1 MEYTQKTP
9 NNLSK
14 YVDDFHI
21 SVKKEFETA
30 LTNIYTSEINKYSD
44 IIEHIVKLPFVK
56 AIVDE
61 NIRLKEDILILHEI
75 SRKHENQLD
84 HKQVVLEISDKPIE
98 QAYQNMDDVVLNH
111 GSDDEDSDD
120 EDSDDED
127 SDDEDSDDEDRG
139 GDDIDKSLCVESNL
153 NNQPTFPK
161 PIIEEIQTQQ
171 VEQSSHEELEEE
183 AEEEQSADEE
193 DDAEEEEVEQSADEE
208 EVDEGE
214 HVKQSDDK
222 EEVEQ
227 SVDEEDDEEEEVEQS
242 ADDEEEEEQ
251 EVTELEIDG
260 KTYYCDGDENGN
272 IYEDDDGD
280 VGNIVGELKDG
291 EAIFH

>member
-44 IIEHIVKLPFVK
+44 IIEHIVKLPFVQ

-61 NIRLKEDILILHEI
+61 NIRLKEDILRLHEI
-75 SRKHENQLD
+75 SRKHENRLD
-84 HKQVVLEISDKPIE
+84 NKQVVLEISDKPIE
-98 QAYQNMDDVVLNH
+98 QSYQNMDDVVLNH
-111 GSDDEDSDD
+111 HDSENEDSDD

-127 SDDEDSDDEDRG
+127 SDDEDS
-139 GDDIDKSLCVESNL
+139 GDAIDKSLCVESNL

-161 PIIEEIQTQQ
+161 PIIEEIQT
-171 VEQSSHEELEEE
+171 
-183 AEEEQSADEE
+183 
-193 DDAEEEEVEQSADEE
+193 
-208 EVDEGE
+208 
-214 HVKQSDDK
+214 

-227 SVDEEDDEEEEVEQS
+227 SVDEAEEGEEQSADEEEKEQSADKEEEEPSADEEEEEAEEEKQSADEEEEEAEEEEQS
-242 ADDEEEEEQ
+242 AEEAEEEEQSAEEEEQ

-260 KTYYCDGDENGN
+260 KTYYCDGDDNGN

>member
-127 SDDEDSDDEDRG
+127 SGGEDG
-139 GDDIDKSLCVESNL
+139 HGDVIDKSLCVESNL

-193 DDAEEEEVEQSADEE
+193 EEVEQSADEE

-214 HVKQSDDK
+214 HVKQSVDK

-227 SVDEEDDEEEEVEQS
+227 S
-242 ADDEEEEEQ
+242 ADEEEEEQ

>member
-14 YVDDFHI
+14 YVDGFHI

-127 SDDEDSDDEDRG
+127 SGGEDG
-139 GDDIDKSLCVESNL
+139 HGDVIDKSLCVESNL
-153 NNQPTFPK
+153 NNQPTFPN
-161 PIIEEIQTQQ
+161 
-171 VEQSSHEELEEE
+171 QS
-183 AEEEQSADEE
+183 
-193 DDAEEEEVEQSADEE
+193 
-208 EVDEGE
+208 
-214 HVKQSDDK
+214 
-222 EEVEQ
+222 
-227 SVDEEDDEEEEVEQS
+227 
-242 ADDEEEEEQ
+242 
-251 EVTELEIDG
+251 
-260 KTYYCDGDENGN
+260 
-272 IYEDDDGD
+272 
-280 VGNIVGELKDG
+280 LKKYK
-291 EAIFH
+291 HNK

>member
-44 IIEHIVKLPFVK
+44 IIEHIVKLPFVQ

-61 NIRLKEDILILHEI
+61 NIRLKEDILRLHEI
-75 SRKHENQLD
+75 SRKHENRLD
-84 HKQVVLEISDKPIE
+84 NKQVVLEISDKPIE
-98 QAYQNMDDVVLNH
+98 QSYQNMDDVVLNH
-111 GSDDEDSDD
+111 HDSENEDSDD

-127 SDDEDSDDEDRG
+127 SDDEDS
-139 GDDIDKSLCVESNL
+139 GDAIDKSLCVESNL

-161 PIIEEIQTQQ
+161 PIIEEIQT
-171 VEQSSHEELEEE
+171 
-183 AEEEQSADEE
+183 
-193 DDAEEEEVEQSADEE
+193 EEVEQSADEE
-208 EVDEGE
+208 E
-214 HVKQSDDK
+214 K
-222 EEVEQ
+222 EQ
-227 SVDEEDDEEEEVEQS
+227 SADEEEEEQS
-242 ADDEEEEEQ
+242 ADEEEEEAEEEEQSAEEEEEEQ

-260 KTYYCDGDENGN
+260 KTYYCDGDDNGN

>member
-44 IIEHIVKLPFVK
+44 IIEHIVKLPFVQ

-61 NIRLKEDILILHEI
+61 NIRLKEDILRLHEI
-75 SRKHENQLD
+75 SRKHENRLD
-84 HKQVVLEISDKPIE
+84 NKQVVLEISDKPIE
-98 QAYQNMDDVVLNH
+98 QSYQNMDDVVLNH
-111 GSDDEDSDD
+111 HDSENEDSDD

-127 SDDEDSDDEDRG
+127 SDDEDS
-139 GDDIDKSLCVESNL
+139 GDAIDKSLCVESNL

-161 PIIEEIQTQQ
+161 PIIEEIQT
-171 VEQSSHEELEEE
+171 
-183 AEEEQSADEE
+183 
-193 DDAEEEEVEQSADEE
+193 
-208 EVDEGE
+208 
-214 HVKQSDDK
+214 

-227 SVDEEDDEEEEVEQS
+227 SVDEAEEGEEQSADEEEKEQSADEEEEEPSADEEEEEAEEEKQSADEEEEEAEEEEQS
-242 ADDEEEEEQ
+242 AEEEDEEAEEEEQSAEEEEQ

-260 KTYYCDGDENGN
+260 KTYYCDGDDNGN

>member
-1 MEYTQKTP
+1 MEYTYKTP

-44 IIEHIVKLPFVK
+44 IIEHIVKLPFVQ

-61 NIRLKEDILILHEI
+61 NIRLKEDISRLRGI
-75 SRKHENQLD
+75 SRNTENHVD
-84 HKQVVLEISDKPIE
+84 NKQVVLEISDKPV
-98 QAYQNMDDVVLNH
+98 QQSYQNMDDVVLEH
-111 GSDDEDSDD
+111 HDSDEDDSEDEDSDD
-120 EDSDDED
+120 ADSEDED
-127 SDDEDSDDEDRG
+127 ISHDDN
-139 GDDIDKSLCVESNL
+139 IDKSPCVESN
-153 NNQPTFPK
+153 NNTHPTFSKPNIEETRKVEEHVEQPTDDEP
-161 PIIEEIQTQQ
+161 
-171 VEQSSHEELEEE
+171 
-183 AEEEQSADEE
+183 AEEDQCV
-193 DDAEEEEVEQSADEE
+193 DD
-208 EVDEGE
+208 
-214 HVKQSDDK
+214 
-222 EEVEQ
+222 
-227 SVDEEDDEEEEVEQS
+227 EDDEEEAQEDQCVDDEDDEEE
-242 ADDEEEEEQ
+242 ADDEEMVDDDEEEQ

-260 KTYYCDGDENGN
+260 KTYYCDGEENGN